1 MFSKYFKG
9 TAICQTLKSKTK
21 MLYTFRAILICW
33 NLCHDLQTKNSDW
46 HLYLL
51 NSPHARK
58 TVLVFYAVTR
68 SNNGGVY
75 IEYIDQHATPS
86 CPSCVFY
93 ISIKMCRHLKFFRG
107 SQHYNVAEP
116 ALIWVMDDLL
126 SFYCTM
132 KLLSTSV
139 HLYITYM

>member
-1 MFSKYFKG
+1 MSNFEEQNKNALYFQSD
-9 TAICQTLKSKTK
+9 TYMLKSLPWSANEELRLASLPLELSTCTK
-21 MLYTFRAILICW
+21 DSFGILCCYQIKQW
-33 NLCHDLQTKNSDW
+33 
-46 HLYLL
+46 
-51 NSPHARK
+51 
-58 TVLVFYAVTR
+58 R
-68 SNNGGVY
+68 SVY
-75 IEYIDQHATPS
+75 WIHWSTCNTS

-116 ALIWVMDDLL
+116 ALIWIMDDLL